1 MTLTKEDKMILRRID
16 QKDEDLA
23 AVRKKY
29 KDTGT
34 SSDKQKFEE
43 YDSISKKKSEDTANI
58 RAQGKNAPKG
68 KTFGAKH
75 TSGSQFNARTKHKDW
90 RKTGM
95 FNVSRPSQRSKK

>member
-1 MTLTKEDKMILRRID
+1 MKLTKEDKMIIRRMN
-16 QKDEDLA
+16 QKDKDQSD
-23 AVRKKY
+23 VRNKY
-29 KDTGT
+29 KNAGT
-34 SSDKQKFEE
+34 SSYKKKFEE
-43 YDSISKKKSEDTANI
+43 YDSIDRKNLEDTTNI

-75 TSGSQFNARTKHKDW
+75 LSGSRFSARTTHKDF